1 MDDIEVIDY
10 YENDESNDIIKPDT
24 YNNYYDI
31 MKNYDV
37 MKMNYKS
44 SNRLNKY
51 EKAKILGIRAQQLA
65 MNAKSLIVIPKY
77 ITNHL
82 ERAEYELKEK
92 QIPFIIKRTKCDLVE
107 YWKLEDMIIS

>member
-10 YENDESNDIIKPDT
+10 YDNDDSNDTIKTET

-31 MKNYDV
+31 MKNYDL
-37 MKMNYKS
+37 MKINYKS

-65 MNAKSLIVIPKY
+65 MNAKSMVEIPKY

-82 ERAEYELKEK
+82 ERAEYELSKK
-92 QIPFIIKRTKCDLVE
+92 QIPFIIKRTKGDLVE